1 MEIIEYQISY
11 DIRGAIFEVYNA
23 LGPGLWESIYE
34 SALVFELREMGYDVK
49 TQVDLPI
56 NYKGN
61 KLEKGYRIDIL
72 VENKVIIEVKSVE
85 TMKKLYF
92 KQTNS
97 YLKLANKKLGILVN
111 FNTENIS
118 NSIQRI
124 ANNI

>member
-1 MEIIEYQISY
+1 MEISENQISY

-23 LGPGLWESIYE
+23 LGPGLLESVYE
-34 SALVFELREMGYDVK
+34 SALVYELREMGYNVNS
-49 TQVDLPI
+49 QVDLPI

-72 VENKVIIEVKSVE
+72 VEDKVIIEIKSVE

-97 YLKLANKKLGILVN
+97 YLKLANKRLGILVN

-118 NSIQRI
+118 NSIQRV
-124 ANNI
+124 ANNL

>member
-1 MEIIEYQISY
+1 MEVSENQISY

-23 LGPGLWESIYE
+23 LGPGLLESVYE
-34 SALVFELREMGYDVK
+34 SALVYELREMGYDVN

-97 YLKLANKKLGILVN
+97 YLKLANKRLGILVN

-118 NSIQRI
+118 NSIQRV
-124 ANNI
+124 ANNL